1 MLALG
6 ASSGGDAEGLG
17 RFMRQRLT
25 DRSPSVVVFSID
37 HLPAGVTETLVL
49 DDNGLAS
56 SWVKRYGGQPG
67 TGFVRVYGGSW
78 SAGGP
83 TANLAA
89 VQAVAEYMPR

>member
-1 MLALG
+1 VVT
-6 ASSGGDAEGLG
+6 SEGLRWG
-17 RFMRQRLT
+17 LSGWW
-25 DRSPSVVVFSID
+25 DSNWSVD
-37 HLPAGVTETLVL
+37 PAGVTETLAL

-56 SWVKRYGGQPG
+56 SWVKRYGGPPG

-89 VQAVAEYMPR
+89 VQAVAEYLPE